1 MQSHLEQL
9 SEMPRLL
16 RQLAGTVEDV
26 RARPA
31 DGSFAFVEH
40 VCHLADLEME
50 GFGARI
56 EAILA
61 EENPELPDFR
71 GDEIAA
77 SRRYLEQEVGPA
89 LERFCSAREANRA
102 RLATVTD
109 EQWLRTGTQEGVGVV
124 TLRKVVELMLAH
136 DRSHTDELTRDRP
149 RTASPPLRPGR
160 PDGSAAAGAG
170 TSRTA

>member
-1 MQSHLEQL
+1 MQSQLEQL

-16 RQLAGTVEDV
+16 RQLAGSVEDV
-26 RARPA
+26 RTRPA

-40 VCHLADLEME
+40 VWHLADLEIE

-56 EAILA
+56 EAILV

-71 GDEIAA
+71 GDEVAVA
-77 SRRYLEQEVGPA
+77 RKYLEQEVRPA
-89 LERFCSAREANRA
+89 LERFCSARDANRA
-102 RLATVTD
+102 RLANVTD
-109 EQWLRTGTQEGVGVV
+109 EEWLRTGTQEGVGVV
-124 TLRKVVELMLAH
+124 TLRKIVELMLAH
-136 DRSHTDELTRDRP
+136 DRSHTQELMRDC
-149 RTASPPLRPGR
+149 RTASPPPRSGH